1 MAITEPDHDGD
12 AVGDAETLVGLG
24 RTRPADSRGE
34 ASGDGLDELDA
45 LEDRLLHRELK
56 ARLFGSDV
64 QVRIGRYDVMR
75 RIGGGGM
82 GTVYVA
88 HDADLDRRVA
98 LKLLRPDR
106 HHGAQRML
114 QEARALARLTSPH
127 VVAIHEVGTHEG
139 LVYLAMELVQGRTL
153 RQWLQEPRPRH
164 EIFAVFLQAAKG
176 LQAAHAARLVH
187 RDVKPDNLLIGD
199 DGRVRV
205 VDFGLAKAGDEREA
219 TPTPAAV
226 PTADTVALT
235 VTGAL
240 LGTPAYMAPEQFLG
254 AAVDA
259 RTDVFAFCVMLFE
272 TLAGQRPFDGDDV
285 PTLARA
291 VVDTRARRFEA
302 AGVPDALARLID
314 RGLSREPRERPATM
328 SPYVEAL
335 EAVLVARPRRPARRV
350 AFVGLMV
357 ASGAAVYAGARQ
369 RFDAMTTGTADA
381 GVHVGEAVAD
391 DAEEA
396 AALAPLLDATAPT
409 DRLALAEA
417 FLADH
422 GESAAP
428 WRRAIAH
435 AAAAAVQWQRSC
447 TAAVDGLCVVTG
459 PEARVDCDVPPLRP
473 LTRIARDPELVAS
486 ARRHLDAV
494 MAVAGVAAGGDDG
507 ERVAFAAAVADAS
520 LTLADADLEVYLE
533 LTPPG
538 DLDFE
543 GARGLSEQAFGLFI
557 DRMMTDGE
565 RLVTRYA
572 AVKPYRDV
580 RANLRAA
587 GRTGLLYE
595 AVASAILRAGPGV
608 DAQQACA
615 ELSAG
620 FVDPVRVLAADAYD
634 WCLDA
639 ADAADLRGDAA
650 AHWCL
655 LRAPLARP
663 SP

>member
-1 MAITEPDHDGD
+1 MATTEPDHDGV
-12 AVGDAETLVGLG
+12 AVGDAETLAGLG
-24 RTRPADSRGE
+24 RTHGEGSRGDTPD
-34 ASGDGLDELDA
+34 DGPEDLDA

-64 QVRIGRYDVMR
+64 QVRIGRYDVVR
-75 RIGGGGM
+75 RIGAGGM

-114 QEARALARLTSPH
+114 QEARALARLASPH

-153 RQWLQEPRPRH
+153 RQWLQEARPRH
-164 EIFAVFLQAAKG
+164 EIFDVFLQAAKG

-199 DGRVRV
+199 DRRVRV
-205 VDFGLAKAGDEREA
+205 VDFGLAKAGDEREN
-219 TPTPAAV
+219 TPAPAAV

-235 VTGAL
+235 VSGAL

-272 TLAGQRPFDGDDV
+272 TLEAQRPFDGDDV

-291 VVDTRARRFEA
+291 VVHGRARRCEA
-302 AGVPDALARLID
+302 AGVPAALARLID
-314 RGLSREPRERPATM
+314 RGLSRQPRDRPATLT
-328 SPYVEAL
+328 PYVEAL
-335 EAVLVARPRRPARRV
+335 EAVLVATPRRSARRV
-350 AFVGLMV
+350 VLMV
-357 ASGAAVYAGARQ
+357 GVTALSGAAVYAGTRHRLDPATPGAVDIAPHLG
-369 RFDAMTTGTADA
+369 DAA
-381 GVHVGEAVAD
+381 AD
-391 DAEEA
+391 DA

-409 DRLALAEA
+409 RRLALAEA
-417 FLADH
+417 FLAEH
-422 GESAAP
+422 GDAAP

-435 AAAAAVQWQRSC
+435 AAAAGVQWQRSC
-447 TAAVDGLCVVTG
+447 AAAVDGLCVATR

-486 ARRHLDAV
+486 ARRHLEAV
-494 MAVAGVAAGGDDG
+494 MAVAGVAADGDDR
-507 ERVAFAAAVADAS
+507 ERLAFTAAVADAT

-543 GARGLSEQAFGLFI
+543 GARRLSEQAFGLFI
-557 DRMMTDGE
+557 GRVMTDGE

-572 AVKPYRDV
+572 AVKPYRDA

-608 DAQQACA
+608 DAKQACA
-615 ELSAG
+615 QLSAG

-634 WCLDA
+634 WCVDA